1 MIVSAVAPGDVAKIW
16 LYVKGYL
23 EKAIETSPKKYHVDD
38 IYHLT
43 QSGLYGLW
51 VIIDE
56 DTDEIVAA
64 YTTRIIEYPNRRA
77 LALDWLGGKRMNEWL
92 QLMHDTAKVY
102 GRHKGCRHMEGYGR
116 IAWKRVLQK
125 VGWDPAYICYE
136 VEI

>member
-1 MIVSAVAPGDVAKIW
+1 MIVSAVAPDDVSLIW
-16 LYVKGYL
+16 HQVRGYL
-23 EKAIETSPKKYHVDD
+23 AKAIETSPKKYHVDD
-38 IYHLT
+38 IYHGT

-56 DTDEIVAA
+56 DNDEIVAA

-92 QLMHDTAKVY
+92 ELMHNTAKVY
-102 GRHKGCRHMEGYGR
+102 GRNKGCRHIEGYGR
-116 IAWKRVLQK
+116 IAWKRVLEK
-125 VGWDPAYICYE
+125 VGWTPAYICYE

>member
-1 MIVSAVAPGDVAKIW
+1 MIVSAVAPDDVSLIW
-16 LYVKGYL
+16 HQVRDYL
-23 EKAIETSPKKYHVDD
+23 AKAIETSPKKYHVDD
-38 IYHLT
+38 IYHGT

-77 LALDWLGGKRMNEWL
+77 LALDWLGGKRMSEWL
-92 QLMHDTAKVY
+92 ELMHDTAKIY
-102 GRHKGCRHMEGYGR
+102 GRNKGCRHIEGYGR
-116 IAWKRVLQK
+116 IAWKKVLKK